1 MEQGR
6 PIMFLLGKLKLYAAF
21 IGAAVLAIVTVY
33 YRGRADGR
41 DELEYEI
48 KDDRLDKLLKAKD
61 VQDEIDSSSDDDIA
75 NRARRWVRDSDG

>member
-1 MEQGR
+1 VEQGR
-6 PIMFLLGKLKLYAAF
+6 QIMFLLGKLKLYAAF
-21 IGAAVLAIVTVY
+21 IGAAALAIVTVY

-48 KDDRLDKLLKAKD
+48 KDDRLNKILTAKEVDDELKN
-61 VQDEIDSSSDDDIA
+61 SSDDDIA

>member
-1 MEQGR
+1 
-6 PIMFLLGKLKLYAAF
+6 MFLLGKLKLYAALF
-21 IGAAVLAIVTVY
+21 GAAVLAIVTVY

-48 KDDRLDKLLKAKD
+48 TDDRLDKLLKAKD

-75 NRARRWVRDSDG
+75 NRARRWVRSDGDG